1 MLTYERMRKYEGAW
15 HLERWNL
22 FPECVIFEC
31 KGEEELRQIL
41 QGLEKELFLNGD
53 RIETRVIAVEKAE
66 EEMLK
71 EMSGAGRNLSMSK
84 GVIRKGKLQ
93 VLEGPLQGREKLI
106 RKVDRHKRIAFLT
119 VEGVGDEVCLK
130 AGLEITEKTA

>member
-1 MLTYERMRKYEGAW
+1 
-15 HLERWNL
+15 
-22 FPECVIFEC
+22 
-31 KGEEELRQIL
+31 
-41 QGLEKELFLNGD
+41 
-53 RIETRVIAVEKAE
+53 
-66 EEMLK
+66 MLK

>member
-1 MLTYERMRKYEGAW
+1 M
-15 HLERWNL
+15 
-22 FPECVIFEC
+22 
-31 KGEEELRQIL
+31 
-41 QGLEKELFLNGD
+41 NGD
-53 RIETRVIAVEKAE
+53 RIETRVIAIEKAE

-119 VEGVGDEVCLK
+119 VEGVGDEMCLQ

>member
-22 FPECVIFEC
+22 FPECVIFER

-53 RIETRVIAVEKAE
+53 RIETRVIAIEKAE

-84 GVIRKGKLQ
+84 GMIRKGKLQ

-119 VEGVGDEVCLK
+119 VEGVGDEMCLQ